1 MEFLLIL
8 VVVAVALAVWA
19 IKTYN
24 KLQSAKQS
32 IVEQASNI
40 NVSLQKRRDLAS
52 RVMEIAQ
59 GFGDHEKLTHMQ
71 VSANSSTENLSALS
85 QSFPELKANE
95 TFLKLMNQLEQL
107 EDNISD
113 KRESYNKTVNVY
125 NSYRSGFPT
134 MLVANK
140 LQFEVAPYYDA
151 DNEDSLNQLA
161 TFMRD
166 DSAAVQDL
174 INSSSAKLKSSASNI
189 TNSAKQHIGDVKNS
203 DAVQSAFNQS
213 EAAIKNTIIA
223 SKKKIEELSTKN
235 EEIEIVLDETIRVN
249 KENPTA

>member
-1 MEFLLIL
+1 
-8 VVVAVALAVWA
+8 
-19 IKTYN
+19 
-24 KLQSAKQS
+24 
-32 IVEQASNI
+32 
-40 NVSLQKRRDLAS
+40 
-52 RVMEIAQ
+52 
-59 GFGDHEKLTHMQ
+59 
-71 VSANSSTENLSALS
+71 
-85 QSFPELKANE
+85 
-95 TFLKLMNQLEQL
+95 MNQLEQL